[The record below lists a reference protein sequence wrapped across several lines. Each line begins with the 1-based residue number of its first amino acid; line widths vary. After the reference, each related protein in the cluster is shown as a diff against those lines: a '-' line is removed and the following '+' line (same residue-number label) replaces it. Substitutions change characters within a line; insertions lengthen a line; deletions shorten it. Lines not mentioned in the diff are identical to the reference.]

1 MSSLII
7 LVPSLLSACSDLLSQ
22 FLLFYLPCSDLF
34 SYPSSFSSIRPAPI
48 CYNILVSSSI
58 CPAPICSNILVSSS
72 ICPAPICSN
81 ILVSSSIC
89 PAPICFLNL
98 VPSLLSA
105 LLQSVLISWF
115 LLFYSPCSNLF
126 SYPGFF
132 FYLFCSN
139 LF

>member
-1 MSSLII
+1 MYVVFDYPCSFSSIR
-7 LVPSLLSACSDLLSQ
+7 LLRSVLLSQ

-72 ICPAPICSN
+72 ICPAPIC
-81 ILVSSSIC
+81 
-89 PAPICFLNL
+89 FLNL

-115 LLFYSPCSNLF
+115 LLFYFPCSDLF

-132 FYLFCSN
+132 FYLFCSY

>member
-72 ICPAPICSN
+72 ICPAPIC
-81 ILVSSSIC
+81 
-89 PAPICFLNL
+89 FLNL

-115 LLFYSPCSNLF
+115 LLFYFPCSDLF